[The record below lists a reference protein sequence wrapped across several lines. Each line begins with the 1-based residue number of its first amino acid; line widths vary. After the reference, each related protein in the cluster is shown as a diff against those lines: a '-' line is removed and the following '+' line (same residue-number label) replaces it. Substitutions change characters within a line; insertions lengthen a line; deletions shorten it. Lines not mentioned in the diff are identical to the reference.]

1 MECNI
6 KMDLK
11 EIVWDG
17 MDWNNLAQERDKW
30 QAVVSTI
37 TNVQVP

>member
-17 MDWNNLAQERDKW
+17 MDWNNLAHERDKW

-37 TNVQVP
+37 MNVQVP